1 MEDILIFI
9 LSILV
14 PDIQAYEMILL
25 TVLVEQGYLWKIT
38 YVGQKYE
45 MIFLKSIVGLL
56 KRCMY
61 VRTRNTYNVSF
72 HCHCTL
78 TTQVQ
83 WSRTIIV
90 VVVAVVVVVVVVVVK

>member
-78 TTQVQ
+78 QGWGQTL
-83 WSRTIIV
+83 WIV
-90 VVVAVVVVVVVVVVK
+90 FKYKYKYFEELK